1 LALVTSDLRTL
12 VAGAARITITPPVG
26 TWQAGFGARTRP
38 CDGVHD
44 ELYTRALVLSAA
56 SLESAIAIVA
66 ADLIGLEPDS
76 VARIR
81 RRVYALTGIAPSRV
95 LVSCTHTHGGPA
107 TLNLAGLG
115 DGVTPDHPVDPDY
128 LSVVEKLLAG
138 AVAAAARSLRPARL
152 TLGEG
157 AAAFHVNRRLWA
169 DGRTVGGPD
178 PAGVVDRRVGVLRV
192 DDATDHAAPPLA
204 VLYHLACHPTAM
216 GGENYLL
223 TADWPGAVSRFV
235 EASYGAAAATVAL
248 FLQGCAGN
256 IRPNLTAP
264 SGQFRAGTWGDLE
277 RIGREL
283 GGEVVR
289 ATERGVPLSLP
300 EDEEPLAAASTTATI
315 PFSRPPDRA
324 VLEAALEGS
333 RWDRGWAR
341 AMARQ
346 LEAGG
351 LPTSIEAEVQ
361 TLRIGALRLVA
372 MPGEV
377 FTEIGLRARQT
388 LGEPAWALG
397 YANGLQL
404 GYVPT
409 AAALA
414 EGGYEVAAYRFWLHP
429 APLGP
434 ATEDLLL
441 AATKRAA
448 EAIGLQTAIYR

>member
-1 LALVTSDLRTL
+1 MTSHIRPLA
-12 VAGAARITITPPVG
+12 AGAARVAITPPIG
-26 TWQAGFGARTRP
+26 TWQGGFGARTHP
-38 CDGVHD
+38 CVGVHD
-44 ELYTRALVLSAA
+44 ELHARALVLAA
-56 SLESAIAIVA
+56 GSEDGPIAIVS
-66 ADLIGLEPDS
+66 ADLIGLEPAS
-76 VARIR
+76 VARVR
-81 RRVYALTGIAPSRV
+81 RRVHALTGLAPGRV

-107 TLNLAGLG
+107 TLHLAGLG

-128 LSVVEKLLAG
+128 LPVVEQLLAG
-138 AVAAAARSLRPARL
+138 VVAAAARSLRPARL

-157 AAAFHVNRRLWA
+157 AATFHVNRRLRV
-169 DGRTVGGPD
+169 DGRTVGGPN
-178 PAGVVDRRVGVLRV
+178 PAGVIDRRVGVLRV
-192 DDATDHAAPPLA
+192 DDAGDHAARPVA

-216 GGENYLL
+216 GGDNYLL

-235 EASYGAAAATVAL
+235 ETAYGPDAGTVAL
-248 FLQGCAGN
+248 FLQGCAGD

-264 SGQFRAGTWGDLE
+264 GGQFRAGTWDDPE

-289 ATERGVPLSLP
+289 AAERGTPLALP
-300 EDEEPLAAASTTATI
+300 GDEDPLAAAATTATL

-324 VLEAALEGS
+324 VLKAAREGS

-346 LEAGG
+346 LGAGG
-351 LPTSIEAEVQ
+351 LPTSIAAEVQ
-361 TLRIGALRLVA
+361 AVRIGALRLVA
-372 MPGEV
+372 MPGEI
-377 FTEIGLRARQT
+377 FAEIGLRARQA
-388 LGEPAWALG
+388 LGEPVWALG

-434 ATEDLLL
+434 ATEELLL
-441 AATKRAA
+441 AAARRAA
-448 EAIGLQTAIYR
+448 AATDRRTAIPR